1 MVESESLRFESTMP
15 DDVELEVDA
24 TNQTMRM
31 GIDAYALVSA
41 DASQEVRNRVTDRTR
56 GGVM

>member
-1 MVESESLRFESTMP
+1 MVESESLRFDSISTMP
-15 DDVELEVDA
+15 NDVEVDA
-24 TNQTMRM
+24 TKQTMRM